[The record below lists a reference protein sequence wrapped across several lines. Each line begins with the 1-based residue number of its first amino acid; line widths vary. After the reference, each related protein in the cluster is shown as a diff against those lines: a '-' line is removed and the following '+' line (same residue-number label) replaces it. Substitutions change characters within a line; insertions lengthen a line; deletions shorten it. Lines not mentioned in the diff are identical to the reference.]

1 MRLKVVYSQVAFF
14 PRCDMNDL
22 INRIKEGF
30 PNFSKGQRLIA
41 SYIIERYDKAAFMTA
56 ARLGSEVGVSEST
69 VVRFA
74 TELGFAGYPE
84 LQKAL
89 REIIKSKL
97 TSAQRLEVSSS
108 QIDANNVMKS
118 VIQSDINKLRATLE
132 DADEESFNAAVDA
145 ILHAKRIYILGVRS
159 SAALASFLGFYF
171 NLIFEN
177 VRLVHTT
184 SVSEMFEQIVNARTG
199 DVVIGISF
207 PRYSRRTAKAMEF
220 VSKQGA
226 TVIAITDNYTSPI
239 AKHADY
245 CLLARSDM
253 ASFVDSL
260 VAPLSLINALIVAIG
275 LKRKEQI
282 HSTLEK
288 LETIWE
294 EYQIYESDDRQ
305 SSLSSD

>member
-1 MRLKVVYSQVAFF
+1 
-14 PRCDMNDL
+14 MNDL
-22 INRIKEGF
+22 INTIKEGY
-30 PNFSKGQRLIA
+30 PSFSKGQKLIA
-41 SYIIERYDKAAFMTA
+41 SYIIEHYDKAAFMTA
-56 ARLGSEVGVSEST
+56 ARLGNEVGVSEST

-74 TELGFAGYPE
+74 TELGFDGYPR

-108 QIDANNVMKS
+108 HIDVNNVMKS

-132 DADEESFNAAVDA
+132 EVDEESFNAAVDA
-145 ILHAKRIYILGVRS
+145 ILHAHRIYILGVRS
-159 SAALASFLGFYF
+159 SAALASFLGFYL

-207 PRYSRRTAKAMEF
+207 PRYSRRTSKALEF

-226 TVIAITDNYTSPI
+226 TVVAITDNYASPI
-239 AKHADY
+239 AKYADY
-245 CLLARSDM
+245 TLFARSDM
-253 ASFVDSL
+253 VSFVDSL

-282 HSTLEK
+282 HATLEK

-294 EYQIYESDDRQ
+294 EYQIYESDD
-305 SSLSSD
+305 LSTALNRD